1 MRMLGKWMLRG
12 GVALAGVVLTAPVQ
26 AESWLIRDALIV
38 DGTGAAART
47 GSVRVEDDR
56 IVAVGAIVA
65 RPDEKIVEA
74 KGLVLAPGFI
84 DTHAHYDFDF
94 DNHPHALAAV
104 SQGITTI
111 IVGQDGFSNFPL
123 STFHASLR
131 ARPVSVNIA
140 SYTGHNSIR
149 AAAMG
154 EDYRRTAIASEKA
167 AMERALRDEMANGAL
182 GLSTGLEYD
191 PGIYS
196 DYAEVRDLAATAAS
210 LGGRYISHIRSE
222 DRQLEPAID
231 EIIRIGRDTGMPVQI
246 SHFKIAM
253 KSKWG
258 SAPALLAKLDRA
270 RAEGVNITADVYP
283 YQYWASVMEVLLP
296 DRNFGDLQAVE
307 FLLAELAPADGL
319 TLALFPADRAVEG
332 KTVAEVAKER
342 GQTPAATYLALLNQ
356 SKEWQVRHPGDSE
369 LIIGRSMDE
378 GDLRA
383 LMQWPHSNFSTDGA
397 PEGHPRGY
405 GSYPRILGHYVRDE
419 GLMPLEEAVRKMTSL
434 AAAHMGLVGLGT
446 IAEGTAADLV
456 LFDRAAIIDR
466 ATVRDR
472 TRLSEGV
479 RKVWVNGVL
488 VFEDGKPTEARPGRI
503 LRRQDAPGD
512 AGENGTPDRAA
523 KRPAQM
529 RAQD

>member
-1 MRMLGKWMLRG
+1 MQILRKW
-12 GVALAGVVLTAPVQ
+12 ALAAGSAATAMLFAAPSH
-26 AESWLIRDALIV
+26 AESWLIRDALII
-38 DGTGAAART
+38 DGTGAAGQT

-56 IVAVGAIVA
+56 IVAVGALQA
-65 RPDEKIVEA
+65 RPGEKVIEA
-74 KGLVLAPGFI
+74 AGLVLAPGFI

-94 DNHPHALAAV
+94 DNHPHVLGAT

-111 IVGQDGFSNFPL
+111 IVGQDGFSNYPL
-123 STFHASLR
+123 ATFHAGLR
-131 ARPVSVNIA
+131 ARPVAVNIA
-140 SYTGHNSIR
+140 SYAGHNSIR
-149 AAAMG
+149 AAVMG
-154 EDYRRTAIASEKA
+154 EDYRRTANADEKA
-167 AMERALRDEMANGAL
+167 KMERALRDEMANGAL

-191 PGIYS
+191 PGIHS

-222 DRQLEPAID
+222 DRHLEPAID

-270 RAEGVNITADVYP
+270 RAEGVRITADVYP

-296 DRNFGDLQAVE
+296 DRNFEDVKAVE

-319 TLALFPADRAVEG
+319 TLALFPADRTVEG
-332 KTVAEVAKER
+332 KTIAEIAEAR
-342 GQTPAATYLALLNQ
+342 GQSPAATYLALLKQ
-356 SKEWQVRHPGDSE
+356 SKDWQVQHPGDLE

-378 GDLRA
+378 NDLRT

-405 GSYPRILGHYVRDE
+405 GSYPRILGHYVRDQK
-419 GLMPLEEAVRKMTSL
+419 LMSLEQAVQKMTSL
-434 AAAHMGLVGLGT
+434 AADHMGLAGRGRIAAGL
-446 IAEGTAADLV
+446 AADLV
-456 LFDRAAIIDR
+456 LFDRQAIIDR

-472 TRLSEGV
+472 SRLSEGV

-488 VFEDGKPTEARPGRI
+488 VFDDGRPTEARPGAI
-503 LRRQDAPGD
+503 LRRAEGV
-512 AGENGTPDRAA
+512 
-523 KRPAQM
+523 K
-529 RAQD
+529 

>member
-1 MRMLGKWMLRG
+1 MRILGRW
-12 GVALAGVVLTAPVQ
+12 ALGAGTAMAGLLLSTPGQ

-38 DGTGAAART
+38 DGTGAAGRT

-56 IVAVGAIVA
+56 IVAIGALEA
-65 RPDEKIVEA
+65 RPGEAVVDA

-94 DNHPHALAAV
+94 DNHPHAPAAT

-111 IVGQDGFSNFPL
+111 VVGQDGFSNYPL
-123 STFHASLR
+123 KAFHAGLR
-131 ARPVSVNIA
+131 ARPVAVNIA
-140 SYTGHNSIR
+140 SYAGHNSIR
-149 AAAMG
+149 AAVMG
-154 EDYRRTAIASEKA
+154 DDYRREANVQEKA
-167 AMERALRDEMANGAL
+167 AMARALRDEMANGAL

-196 DYAEVRDLAATAAS
+196 NYGEVRDLAKTAAS

-222 DRQLEPAID
+222 DRHLETAID
-231 EIIRIGRDTGMPVQI
+231 EIVRIGRDTGMPVQI
-246 SHFKIAM
+246 SHFKIGM

-270 RAEGVNITADVYP
+270 RADGVRITADVYP

-296 DRNFGDLQAVE
+296 DRNFDDLKAVE

-319 TLALFPADRAVEG
+319 TLALFPADRTVEG
-332 KTVAEVAKER
+332 KTVAEIAAER
-342 GQTPAATYLALLNQ
+342 KQSPAATYLALLKQ
-356 SKEWQVRHPGDSE
+356 SKDWQARKPGDTE

-405 GSYPRILGHYVRDE
+405 GSYPRILGHYVRDQK
-419 GLMPLEEAVRKMTSL
+419 LMPLEEAVRKMTSL
-434 AAAHMGLVGLGT
+434 AAAHMGLSGRGR
-446 IAEGTAADLV
+446 IAKGQAADLV
-456 LFDRAAIIDR
+456 LFDRATIIDR
-466 ATVRDR
+466 ATVSDR
-472 TRLSEGV
+472 SRLSEGV

-488 VFEDGKPTEARPGRI
+488 VFEDGKPSDARPGRF
-503 LRRQDAPGD
+503 LRQ
-512 AGENGTPDRAA
+512 
-523 KRPAQM
+523 
-529 RAQD
+529 

>member
-1 MRMLGKWMLRG
+1 MRMLKKQMAIAT
-12 GVALAGVVLTAPVQ
+12 ALATVLFAASAQ
-26 AESWLIRDALIV
+26 AESWLIRDATII
-38 DGTGAAART
+38 DGTGSAARP

-56 IVAVGAIVA
+56 IVEIGTIEA
-65 RPDEKIVEA
+65 RQGEKVVEA

-94 DNHPHALAAV
+94 ETQPQALAAV

-111 IVGQDGFSNFPL
+111 VVGQDGFSNYPL
-123 STFHASLR
+123 STFHAGLR
-131 ARPVSVNIA
+131 ARPVAVNVA
-140 SYTGHNSIR
+140 SYSGHNSIR
-149 AAAMG
+149 AAVMG
-154 EDYRRTAIASEKA
+154 KDYRRKA
-167 AMERALRDEMANGAL
+167 NAAEQRAMERAFREEMASGAL

-196 DYAEVRDLAATAAS
+196 DYAEVRALASTAAS

-270 RAEGVNITADVYP
+270 RAEGVDITADVYP

-296 DRNFGDLQAVE
+296 DRNFEDLKAVE
-307 FLLAELAPADGL
+307 FLLAELAPAEGL
-319 TLALFPADRAVEG
+319 TLAIFPADRTVEG
-332 KTVAEVAKER
+332 KTVAQIAVDRK
-342 GQTPAATYLALLNQ
+342 QTPAEAYLALLKQ
-356 SKEWQVRHPGDSE
+356 SKDWQTRHPGDTE

-378 GDLRA
+378 DDLRA

-397 PEGHPRGY
+397 AEGHPRGY
-405 GSYPRILGHYVRDE
+405 GSYPRILGHYVRE
-419 GLMPLEEAVRKMTSL
+419 QGLLRLEEAVRKMTSL
-434 AAAHMGLVGLGT
+434 AAEHAGLAGRGR
-446 IAEGTAADLV
+446 IASGQAADLV
-456 LFDRAAIIDR
+456 LFDPSAIIDR

-472 TRLSEGV
+472 SRLSEGV

-488 VFEDGKPTEARPGRI
+488 VFEDGKAANMRPGVI
-503 LRRQDAPGD
+503 LRRQDKTGVESAPQ
-512 AGENGTPDRAA
+512 R
-523 KRPAQM
+523 
-529 RAQD
+529 